1 MPSNFRKIP
10 LEVKES
16 ILKQVKQD
24 WRPVAEAA
32 KEFKVSTITIY
43 NWLSKEVDNTW
54 RSDMSYLKEINKL
67 KREKDDLV
75 RIVWALSIV
84 VEGLKKKDEEER
96 FGKKRG
102 RNRWPL

>member
-10 LEVKES
+10 PEVKET

-24 WRPVAEAA
+24 WRSVAETA
-32 KEFKVSTITIY
+32 KEFKVSDVTIY

-75 RIVWALSIV
+75 RIVWALSVV
-84 VEGLKKKDEEER
+84 VEGLKKKDEEECSR
-96 FGKKRG
+96 SKRSK
-102 RNRWPL
+102 NR